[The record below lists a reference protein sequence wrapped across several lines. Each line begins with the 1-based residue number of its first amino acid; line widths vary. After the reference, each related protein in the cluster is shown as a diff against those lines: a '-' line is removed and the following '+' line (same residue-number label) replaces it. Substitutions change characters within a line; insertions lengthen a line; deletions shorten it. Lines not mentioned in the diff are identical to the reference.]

1 MTAVTAAPHAAGS
14 RRRPGAR
21 VIPTI
26 ILLLA
31 SATCVAT
38 GTLTAS
44 QLRSALLRAEER
56 LFTHA
61 WQIEQLLP
69 DSARDG
75 GEVLL
80 SDRR

>member
-1 MTAVTAAPHAAGS
+1 MTVETNSEPQGGCLHL
-14 RRRPGAR
+14 R
-21 VIPTI
+21 
-26 ILLLA
+26 
-31 SATCVAT
+31 AT